1 MFVQFSGKKVDLYTN
16 TKQFVRRFNVPHDV
30 VNAQVSGDGEHAT
43 VAITMKNGRTNLY
56 SWTGQIIRQG

>member
-30 VNAQVSGDGEHAT
+30 INAQVSGDGEHAT

-56 SWTGQIIRQG
+56 S